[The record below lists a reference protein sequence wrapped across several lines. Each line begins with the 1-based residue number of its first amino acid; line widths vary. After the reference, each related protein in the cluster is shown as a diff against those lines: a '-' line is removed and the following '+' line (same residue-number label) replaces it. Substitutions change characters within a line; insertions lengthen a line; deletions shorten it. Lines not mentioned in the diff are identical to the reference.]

1 MQLLTKEI
9 GCYCSCLAEKPG
21 YDAGKFVMEM
31 REKVIAPHVAQ
42 ITNGRRS
49 AIDNR
54 RCHPGSTVSQRI
66 RKCVEEAFGWAKIL
80 TSGKGGCVNQHRSR
94 D

>member
-1 MQLLTKEI
+1 VQLLSKEI

-21 YDAGKFVMEM
+21 YDTGEFVMEM
-31 REKVIAPHVAQ
+31 REKMIAPHVAQ

-54 RCHPGSTVSQRI
+54 TTVMPALRSPSAFANAS
-66 RKCVEEAFGWAKIL
+66 RKLSAGP
-80 TSGKGGCVNQHRSR
+80 RS
-94 D
+94 